1 MDRTLTAATTATTA
15 KTADAVTA
23 NSAHAV
29 GLAEWLTRR
38 AARAPH
44 KPALTCNGVTW
55 SYGELIER
63 IERMS
68 AVLAAGGVA
77 PGARVGYLGLNDPM
91 FVVVLFATARIG
103 AICVP
108 LNFRLSGQELAFIIG
123 DAGVHTLVVGEEHI
137 AVIDAV
143 RSELACHRFIHRG
156 GGVSGWEPADALMA
170 EAYGVPS
177 LPAAVPAAIPVRADD
192 VAVIMYTSGTTGH
205 PKGAMLTHGNFWA
218 NNLNEMFLWDMV
230 STDVTLNFAPMFH
243 VGGLLCGSMT
253 TLLAGGHLVLQRA
266 FDAQAVLDAVAAY
279 RITVS
284 FAVPAMLLFIS
295 QHEAFEAADLSS
307 LRLIAVGGAPMPE
320 PLLRLYG
327 ARNIPVHQGYG
338 MTETA
343 SMITFLHPDR
353 SADKLGSS
361 GTPPLMTE
369 IKLIDA
375 AGEPVTAAGATG
387 EICVRGANVMPGY
400 WNRPEATEASFT
412 SDGWFR
418 SGDIGYRDAEGFLYV
433 CDRIKDMV
441 ISGGEN
447 IYPAEVESVLYD
459 HPDIAEVAVIGAP
472 DARWGERLV
481 AVVAP
486 RPGKSITLEGLNT
499 FAEGKLARYKL
510 PKELRIVVALPRNPT
525 GKVLKAKL
533 RVHND
538 AAAT

>member
-1 MDRTLTAATTATTA
+1 MDRPLTTASTA
-15 KTADAVTA
+15 KAAAAVTA
-23 NSAHAV
+23 GSAHSV

-44 KPALTCNGVTW
+44 KPALTCNGITW
-55 SYGELIER
+55 NYGELIDR

-68 AVLAAGGVA
+68 AVLAAGGVM

-137 AVIDAV
+137 AVIDEV
-143 RSELACHRFIHRG
+143 RSSLACHRFIHRG
-156 GGVSGWEPADALMA
+156 AGAPGWESADALMS
-170 EAYGVPS
+170 EACAAQS
-177 LPAAVPAAIPVRADD
+177 LPVAIPVRADD

-266 FDAQAVLDAVAAY
+266 FDAQAVLDAVAAH

-295 QHEAFEAADLSS
+295 QHAAFEAADLSS

-353 SADKLGSS
+353 SSDKLGSS

-375 AGEPVTAAGATG
+375 AGEPVTAPGATG

-412 SDGWFR
+412 PDGWFR
-418 SGDIGYRDAEGFLYV
+418 SGDIGYRDAESFLYV

-447 IYPAEVESVLYD
+447 IYPSEVEGVLGAYPKVKD
-459 HPDIAEVAVIGAP
+459 VAVIGVP
-472 DARWGERLV
+472 DTKWGEAVMAV
-481 AVVAP
+481 AVLHDGQQATEAELLDWCRERMAGYKRPRTIVFVADADMP
-486 RPGKSITLEGLNT
+486 RT
-499 FAEGKLARYKL
+499 A
-510 PKELRIVVALPRNPT
+510 T
-525 GKVLKAKL
+525 GKIVHRML
-533 RVHND
+533 RERIIAD
-538 AAAT
+538 TKP

>member
-1 MDRTLTAATTATTA
+1 MDRTLTTATTA
-15 KTADAVTA
+15 QTTDAVTA

-77 PGARVGYLGLNDPM
+77 PGARVGYLGFNDPM

-156 GGVSGWEPADALMA
+156 GGVPGWEPADALMA
-170 EAYGVPS
+170 EVYGVQS

-266 FDAQAVLDAVAAY
+266 FDAQAVLDAVAAH

-327 ARNIPVHQGYG
+327 ARNIPVQQGYG

-412 SDGWFR
+412 PDGWFR

-472 DARWGERLV
+472 DARWGERVV

-510 PKELRIVVALPRNPT
+510 PKELRIVDVLPRNPT

>member
-1 MDRTLTAATTATTA
+1 MDRTLTTATTA
-15 KTADAVTA
+15 KTADAATA
-23 NSAHAV
+23 GSAHAF

-44 KPALTCNGVTW
+44 KPALTCNGITW
-55 SYGELIER
+55 NYGELIDR

-68 AVLAAGGVA
+68 AVLAAGGVT

-143 RSELACHRFIHRG
+143 RSGLACHRFIHRG
-156 GGVSGWEPADALMA
+156 AGAPGWESADALMA
-170 EAYGVPS
+170 EACAARS
-177 LPAAVPAAIPVRADD
+177 LPVAVPVRADD

-243 VGGLLCGSMT
+243 VGGLLCGSMA

-266 FDAQAVLDAVAAY
+266 FDAEAVLHAVAAH

-295 QHEAFEAADLSS
+295 QHAAFEAADLSS

-353 SADKLGSS
+353 SSDKLGSS

-375 AGEPVTAAGATG
+375 SGEPVTAPGATG

-400 WNRPEATEASFT
+400 WNRPEATQASFT
-412 SDGWFR
+412 PDGWFR

-472 DARWGERLV
+472 DARWGERVV

-486 RPGKSITLEGLNT
+486 RPGKSITLEGLHA

-510 PKELRIVVALPRNPT
+510 PKELRIVDALPRNST
-525 GKVLKAKL
+525 GKVLKATL
-533 RVHND
+533 RVHNV
-538 AAAT
+538 ATATGSP